1 MCVCVYVYI
10 YIVCVYLHQSK
21 SIHICIYL
29 YIYNLYIYMYISV
42 YIYIYIMYIYIYYVY
57 ICVCVVVIDLF
68 MLPAALPSQTPN
80 VGSLISCRH
89 GVICGSLPH
98 GVGLQLNQFTIPYS
112 NMLLIHYYGYHIW
125 EWPFQYYG
133 TMPCHS
139 RLLIHYV
146 CIHSWDPCDAEIPI
160 TRPLNIS
167 CSDSQWSPN
176 ISWLYISCK

>member
-1 MCVCVYVYI
+1 MQDVYVCMCVYVYI
-10 YIVCVYLHQSK
+10 YIYILCV
-21 SIHICIYL
+21 CIY
-29 YIYNLYIYMYISV
+29 INQNLYISV
-42 YIYIYIMYIYIYYVY
+42 YICIYIICIYIYVYICVYIYVYICVYIYILCIYIYV
-57 ICVCVVVIDLF
+57 CVCVVVIDLF

-80 VGSLISCRH
+80 VGPLISCRH

-167 CSDSQWSPN
+167 CSDSQ
-176 ISWLYISCK
+176 